1 MSISAEPRYK
11 MNVRLSIKG
20 VRANVLESGTDKSE
34 RLDEIDCLH
43 CVSPQSIQAETERL
57 YKLIGSA
64 TKSDATPN
72 KRGVVI
78 GNSFIY
84 CFVFNSDD
92 DQSFMNFLQRLL
104 RQPRNLMKDSI
115 VLDDH
120 YVSEIVNMR
129 SIRDIKYVKGAKFI
143 VDVSSEPVSVS

>member
-1 MSISAEPRYK
+1 MSLSAEPRYK

-20 VRANVLESGTDKSE
+20 LRANVLESDTDKSE
-34 RLDEIDCLH
+34 RLDEIDCLN
-43 CVSPQSIQAETERL
+43 CVSPQSIQAEAERL
-57 YKLIGSA
+57 YKLIGSS
-64 TKSDATPN
+64 TKSNTTLG

-78 GNSFIY
+78 GNSLIY

-92 DQSFMNFLQRLL
+92 DQRFMNALQRLL

-115 VLDDH
+115 VLDES

-129 SIRDIKYVKGAKFI
+129 RIRDIKYVKGAKFI